1 MKINNYHF
9 LITIPR
15 IGLIAFVFL
24 NLFAMF
30 LYSGGILN
38 DPTTPSYLFLY
49 NFLSD
54 LGRLYSHSGNIN
66 FHSSLFFNL
75 SLIIAGIVF
84 IIFYFLLLNIFN
96 NNKKINLLSKAGSG
110 FGILGGFCLIGVAL
124 TPSDLYLDLHKI
136 FANWLFRLL
145 FICSIIYSLVLRYDN
160 KFSTRYSIGYI
171 IFSLSIGLYVLVS
184 ELGPNPNFSH
194 SALLFQVVSQKIIL
208 FIFIGT
214 VYTQTVGIENIK
226 IKP

>member
-1 MKINNYHF
+1 MKLNNYHF
-9 LITIPR
+9 LITIPQ
-15 IGLIAFVFL
+15 IGLVSFVFL

-38 DPTTPSYLFLY
+38 DPTTQSYLFLY

-54 LGRLYSHSGNIN
+54 LGRVYSHSGDIN

-84 IIFYFLLLNIFN
+84 IIFYFSLMSIFT
-96 NNKKINLLSKAGSG
+96 NNKKINILSKTGST

-145 FICSIIYSLVLRYDN
+145 FICSSIYSLVMYCDK
-160 KFSTRYSIGYI
+160 KFSNRYSIGYI

-214 VYTQTVGIENIK
+214 VYIQTVGIKNIK
-226 IKP
+226 IDS